1 MIFEFAFALFFL
13 SGVFTLTQRNESA
26 KMNIV
31 GTPNLEVAH
40 LQLYQFRINT
50 FVFH

>member
-1 MIFEFAFALFFL
+1 MEVPSLRSSFL
-13 SGVFTLTQRNESA
+13 AVFFTLTQRNESA
-26 KMNIV
+26 KMTV
-31 GTPNLEVAH
+31 EGAPNLEVAH